1 MIKKKILQMMIYLE
15 LKKNLIK
22 INKINFKLINYKSK
36 IQNNLMIFQIIIKT

>member
-36 IQNNLMIFQIIIKT
+36 IQNNLMIFQIIRKT